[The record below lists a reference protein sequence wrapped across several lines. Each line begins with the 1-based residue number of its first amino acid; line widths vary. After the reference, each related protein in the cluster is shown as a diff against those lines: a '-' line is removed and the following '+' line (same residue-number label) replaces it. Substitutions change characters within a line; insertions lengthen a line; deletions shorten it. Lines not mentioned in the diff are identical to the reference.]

1 VTDLDELVE
10 LYSTHGT
17 HHYDES
23 VTQLDHGLQCA
34 ALARRDGA
42 SDELVVAAL
51 LHDVGHLLHLRDGG
65 TGPVAA
71 DLHHE
76 ERGADLLATW
86 FPPAVCEPVRLHVR
100 AKRYLV
106 AVEPGLRDTLS
117 PGSQASLL
125 RQGGPMTP
133 DEVAEFERTPGHLEA
148 VALRRWDDAGKV
160 EGLDVAPFAEHE
172 PLLRSLARA

>member
-1 VTDLDELVE
+1 MTDLDELIE
-10 LYSTHGT
+10 LYTTHGA

-42 SDELVVAAL
+42 SDALIAAAL

-65 TGPVAA
+65 TGPAA
-71 DLHHE
+71 RDLHHE

-86 FPPAVCEPVRLHVR
+86 FPPEVCEPVRLHVQ

-106 AVEPGLRDTLS
+106 AVEPGLHDVLS
-117 PGSQASLL
+117 PGSQASLV
-125 RQGGPMTP
+125 RQGGPMSAE
-133 DEVAEFERTPGHLEA
+133 EVEGFERTPGHREA

-160 EGLDVAPFAEHE
+160 EGLDVASFAEHE

>member
-1 VTDLDELVE
+1 VSDLDDLLD
-10 LYSTHGT
+10 LYTTFGP
-17 HHYDES
+17 HHYDET

-42 SDELVVAAL
+42 PDELVAAAL

-65 TGPVAA
+65 TGPVAT

-76 ERGADLLATW
+76 ERGADHLATW
-86 FPPAVCEPVRLHVR
+86 FPPAVCDPVRLHVQ

-117 PGSQASLL
+117 AGSQASLL
-125 RQGGPMTP
+125 RQGGPMSP
-133 DEVAEFERTPGHLEA
+133 GEVAAFERTPGHLEA

-160 EGLDVAPFAEHE
+160 EGLDVAPFADHE
-172 PLLRSLARA
+172 PLLRSLARN